1 MWWPTTAAERTR
13 RKPPDVG
20 QSTRHATQLR
30 QPRRKDK
37 PVFYLLAGPNGA
49 GKSTL
54 YKALVQ
60 GGTIPAAAEF
70 VNADLHEG
78 EYLQHIADPQAR
90 SEAARL
96 WADARRAALLKAGQ
110 SFVSETVFSHE
121 SKLALIE
128 EAQGQGFFVMLL
140 VVCLDDPKHLLKR
153 VANRVTE
160 GGHNVPAE
168 RILARYPRTL
178 ANLAVAVRIADAAVL
193 YESYAVAVGTHTAVA
208 VCKKGWTQEK
218 VVPLPEWARHVTSRL

>member
-1 MWWPTTAAERTR
+1 MAQITPISSSRPST
-13 RKPPDVG
+13 KPAKP
-20 QSTRHATQLR
+20 A
-30 QPRRKDK
+30 K

-54 YKALVQ
+54 YKALMRQ
-60 GGTIPAAAEF
+60 ATIAPSAEF
-70 VNADLHEG
+70 VNADLYEAAH
-78 EYLQHIADPQAR
+78 LQHIADPLAR

-128 EAQGQGFFVMLL
+128 EAQQLGFFVMLM
-140 VVCLDDPKHLLKR
+140 VVCIDDPQRLLAR
-153 VANRVTE
+153 VAGRVSE
-160 GGHNVPAE
+160 GGHAVPPE

-178 ANLAVAVRIADAAVL
+178 ANLAIAVRLADVAILYDSEAV
-193 YESYAVAVGTHTAVA
+193 SPGTHRAVAI
-208 VCKKGWTQEK
+208 CRRDWTEER
-218 VVPLPEWARHVTSRL
+218 VSPLPGWALTVLSGAGVR